1 MVDDTTDHD
10 TSQEERCD
18 FCRHPIPEKPV
29 AASVG
34 ESEYQFCSQACREA
48 LETSEYVFTEYHGF
62 MWFDPGVSALDTSL
76 PQGAPRN
83 AFVLLSGPAGT
94 RDRALQAELIWRT
107 LQRGEPAIIVS
118 FQEPPGSIVQQF
130 LTFDW
135 NVLPYLERDQ
145 LHILDCFTYRLST
158 RKRMYE
164 RMNEWNQH
172 LHHVAENATTTI
184 RDPTDI
190 DEVTNKLDNCLEDHH
205 LVDAGMVLIDSLTEF
220 GALVQPVRAYEFV
233 RTIRADVCKG
243 RFVPVYAGATVVTE
257 ESLFPHDLAYA
268 VDGVIDLRLT
278 EKLVPETLLK
288 QIRIRKMNG
297 VLVIPEWH
305 TYEYT
310 SGLGMVTFD
319 PEEEQAKSKE
329 KATENGETAP
339 DQSDVETDE
348 ERIEHADDAAEM

>member
-1 MVDDTTDHD
+1 MVDDSTG
-10 TSQEERCD
+10 QEGPDVVRCD
-18 FCRHPIPEKPV
+18 FCRHPIPEEPV
-29 AASVG
+29 LASDEAVD
-34 ESEYQFCSQACREA
+34 YQFCSLACRDA
-48 LETSEYVFTEYHGF
+48 LETSEFVFTEYHGF
-62 MWFDPGVSALDTSL
+62 MWFDPGVSALEQSL

-94 RDRALQAELIWRT
+94 RDRALQAELVWRT
-107 LQRGEPAIIVS
+107 LRRGESAVIVT
-118 FQEPPGSIVQQF
+118 FQEPPGSLVQQF

-158 RKRMYE
+158 RERMYE
-164 RMNEWNQH
+164 RLNEWNQH
-172 LHHVAENATTTI
+172 LYRVAQGATTTI

-190 DEVTNKLDNCLEDHH
+190 DEVTNKLDNCLENHH
-205 LVDAGMVLIDSLTEF
+205 IVDSGMVLIDSLTEF
-220 GALVQPVRAYEFV
+220 GALVQPVRAYDFV

-257 ESLFPHDLAYA
+257 ESLFPHDLEYV

-278 EKLVPETLLK
+278 ESLVPDTLLK
-288 QIRIRKMNG
+288 QIRIRKMKG

-319 PEEEQAKSKE
+319 PEEEQRKSE
-329 KATENGETAP
+329 RREEETE
-339 DQSDVETDE
+339 QSAES
-348 ERIEHADDAAEM
+348 AGSNDDTAAELPDDGTEM

>member
-1 MVDDTTDHD
+1 MVDDTTGHAEE
-10 TSQEERCD
+10 QEPRCD
-18 FCRHPIPEKPV
+18 FCRHLIPETPV
-29 AASVG
+29 VASVE

-48 LETSEYVFTEYHGF
+48 LETSAYVFTESHGF
-62 MWFDPGVSALDTSL
+62 MWFDPGVSALNTSL

-107 LQRGEPAIIVS
+107 LQRDESAIIVS

-130 LTFDW
+130 LTFEW

-158 RKRMYE
+158 RARMYE

-172 LHHVAENATTTI
+172 LHRVAEKATTTI

-190 DEVTNKLDNCLEDHH
+190 DEVTNKLDNCLENHN
-205 LVDAGMVLIDSLTEF
+205 LVDSGLVLIDSLTEF

-319 PEEEQAKSKE
+319 PEEEQAKSAA
-329 KATENGETAP
+329 KATETDENTP
-339 DQSDVETDE
+339 DHADAETDDQHTD
-348 ERIEHADDAAEM
+348 RPDDTG